1 MLNLKGGT
9 KFRERVLLTCFA
21 RRGPP
26 TDGTK
31 FRKKPQCWRALKSA
45 LAPPGVVVSVSPEAE
60 AAAKEPQPRL
70 GGLGGEASPE
80 DTDATR

>member
-26 TDGTK
+26 TDGTSTEE
-31 FRKKPQCWRALKSA
+31 RACSSTGSGRIGLTRGGGCRHKSRSR
-45 LAPPGVVVSVSPEAE
+45 GS
-60 AAAKEPQPRL
+60 AA
-70 GGLGGEASPE
+70 
-80 DTDATR
+80 

>member
-31 FRKKPQCWRALKSA
+31 FRKRVLPKKKPQCWRALKSA
-45 LAPPGVVVSVSPEAE
+45 LAPPGVVVSV
-60 AAAKEPQPRL
+60 
-70 GGLGGEASPE
+70 
-80 DTDATR
+80 